1 MFSHSLQLSLFS
13 DYSRLTT
20 IFWLSLQHFYR
31 ANSLISVMKRPRD
44 RNVCLSNAFIAPP
57 IFSRT
62 KFRWIRCCFGSIRIP
77 ICPMKA
83 TDWRKGRRRCKIIK
97 TFLHSLFAFLNV
109 HMHTKNETDQNT
121 GNNLEVTTFNF
132 RSHAS
137 RSRDMKKKPTQLIC
151 LKEIENHSKHYNWL
165 LRQCIVQNGSD
176 YDNYVVLCASK

>member
-62 KFRWIRCCFGSIRIP
+62 KFRWIRCCFGSIQIP

-97 TFLHSLFAFLNV
+97 TFLHSLFAFLNL
-109 HMHTKNETDQNT
+109 HMHKKMRLTKILETIWKLQHSTSVAMHLDQ
-121 GNNLEVTTFNF
+121 EIW
-132 RSHAS
+132 
-137 RSRDMKKKPTQLIC
+137 KKNQLNSFAWKK
-151 LKEIENHSKHYNWL
+151 LKIIRN
-165 LRQCIVQNGSD
+165 IIID
-176 YDNYVVLCASK
+176 YYVNA